1 MAAGKIP
8 KKEVHVICNTHWDR
22 EWVYPSAETRL
33 LLVEFMDDLLDLL
46 DSQPDFHSYLM
57 DSQVLCVDDYVEM
70 RPDQRPRIEKH
81 VKSGRLQIGPWYSL
95 PEEYIVNAESLVRNL
110 LIGHRAAQ
118 SYGKVMK
125 LGYTPFS
132 YGQCSQMPQ
141 IYRGFDIDTII
152 FYRGINTKHSEF
164 IMEGADGSRVVGTR
178 FGCLSRFSY
187 YFYVYRILRHNMSRD
202 EWWYDWDRGALPFK
216 LCNESHPRGHW
227 YILDPSKKLLQW
239 EKLPACLE
247 RLIRDESKHFTTKY
261 IACMQGFDSS
271 SPDPLERKIIE
282 ESQRVLGD
290 RHTIIQSS
298 LENYMNKLKEA
309 IKGKEVEVIKGE
321 SRDPG
326 ATVKWTHLMGDV
338 ISSRPRIKRAN
349 NFSENELQRWAEPFQ
364 TMAMTLGQT
373 YPTGPLDMAWKYL
386 MKNHPH
392 DTICGAGVDQMEKD
406 MMYRYDQIRIL
417 SQGLM
422 SRGFQAIQ
430 RQIDTGGVD
439 IKDSVLTVFNPSPF
453 PRSEVV
459 TIFLDL
465 PYECFYKAFSIADA
479 DGAKA
484 QYQKVTS
491 YPYGNLVRN
500 LQDISLELRSERVKL
515 HFLAEDV
522 PALGYKTY
530 HVRHE
535 EDEEEAA
542 GTLVPRPGHMENE
555 HLAIRINDNGT
566 LDVTHKASGHTFR
579 GLHYLE
585 DGGETGHSWIH
596 MSPDFDEVI
605 TSLGTPAE
613 VALEESGP
621 LLARYRVEYRMMIP
635 EDIVQHEQG
644 IAPRRPPAAS
654 DPTRASTRRSENRKE
669 LLIRSW
675 LTLRKDQRYL
685 EVLTKLD
692 NQCKNH
698 RLRVAFPLGI
708 AATHSNAETA
718 FDVVSREIIRTK
730 DNPYY
735 NRENPQYPNHRFV
748 DVGDGK
754 MGLALINDGIREYEA
769 KDDEDRTV
777 YLTLLRGYVFRNS
790 PIIDRW
796 DIYPEMLLSQSL
808 GENEW
813 RYAIYP
819 HEGTWEDAG
828 VHCQAD
834 AFNLTLEVGQ
844 AGRHE
849 GSLPWEM
856 SFFSIEPTEL
866 AISALKKCE
875 DRNTVIVRIF
885 NPMGRDVKARVTTYK
900 PIKAAWLTNM
910 NEERREN
917 LGPVG
922 SKVAFA
928 VAGKKIRTLELEF

>member
-1 MAAGKIP
+1 MTKDDEH
-8 KKEVHVICNTHWDR
+8 KEVHVICNTHWDR

-46 DSQPDFHSYLM
+46 DNQPDFHSFLM
-57 DSQVLCVDDYVEM
+57 DSQVLAIDDYVEM
-70 RPDQRPRIEKH
+70 MPDQRPRVEKH
-81 VKSGRLQIGPWYSL
+81 VRSGKLLIGPWYSL
-95 PEEYIVNAESLVRNL
+95 PEEYIVNGESLVRNL
-110 LIGHRAAQ
+110 VIGHRAAQ

-132 YGQCSQMPQ
+132 YGQTSQMPQ

-152 FYRGINTKHSEF
+152 FYRGINTEHSEF

-216 LCNESHPRGHW
+216 LCNETHPRAHW

-239 EKLPACLE
+239 DRLPACLE
-247 RLIRDESKHFTTKY
+247 RLIRDESKHFATRY

-271 SPDPLERKIIE
+271 SPDPLERRIIE

-298 LENYMNKLKEA
+298 LEDYMNKLKEA
-309 IKGKEVEVIKGE
+309 IKDRDVEVIKGE

-338 ISSRPRIKRAN
+338 ISSRSRIKRAN
-349 NFSENELQRWAEPFQ
+349 NFAENDLQRWAEPFQ
-364 TMAMTLGQT
+364 TIAMTLGER
-373 YPTGPLDMAWKYL
+373 YPTGPLEMAWKYL
-386 MKNHPH
+386 LKNHPH

-422 SRGFQAIQ
+422 RRGFQAIQ
-430 RQIDTGGVD
+430 KRIDTSNVD

-465 PYECFYKAFSIADA
+465 PYECFYDDFSIVGA
-479 DGAKA
+479 DGKKA
-484 QYQKVTS
+484 RYQTIAS
-491 YPYGNLVRN
+491 FPYGNLVRN

-515 HFLAEDV
+515 HFLAEDI
-522 PALGYKTY
+522 PPLGYRTY

-535 EDEEEAA
+535 EHGESTTE
-542 GTLVPRPGHMENE
+542 TLVNEVNQMENE
-555 HLAIRINDNGT
+555 YLKVRINDNGT
-566 LDVTHKASGHTFR
+566 LDVTDKSTGHAFR

-596 MSPDFDEVI
+596 MSPDFDEII
-605 TSLGTPAE
+605 TSLGAP
-613 VALEESGP
+613 VQIALEESGP
-621 LLARYRVEYRMMIP
+621 LLARYKVEYRMMIP
-635 EDIVQHEQG
+635 EDVVRDVQG

-654 DPTRASTRRSENRKE
+654 DPIRPSTRRSESRRE
-669 LLIRSW
+669 LIVRSW
-675 LTLRKDQRYL
+675 FTLRKGQRYL
-685 EVLTKLD
+685 DVRTTLD

-698 RLRVAFPLGI
+698 RLRVAFPIRL
-708 AATHSNAETA
+708 AATHSHAEAA
-718 FDVVSREIIRTK
+718 FDVVGREIVRTRN
-730 DNPYY
+730 NPYY
-735 NRENPQYPNHRFV
+735 SRENPQYPHHRFV
-748 DVGDGK
+748 DISDGNV
-754 MGLALINDGIREYEA
+754 GLALINDGIREYEA
-769 KDDEDRTV
+769 KDDDDRTL

-796 DIYPEMLLSQSL
+796 DIYPEMDLSQSL
-808 GENEW
+808 GRNEW
-813 RYAIYP
+813 RYAIHP
-819 HEGTWEDAG
+819 HRGTWEDGG
-828 VHCQAD
+828 VQREAD
-834 AFNLTLEVGQ
+834 AFNLALEVAQ

-849 GSLPWEM
+849 GTLPWKT
-856 SFFSIEPTEL
+856 SFLSVEPWDL
-866 AISALKKCE
+866 AISAVKRCE
-875 DRNTVIVRIF
+875 NRDSVIMRIF
-885 NPMGRDVKARVTTYK
+885 NPTSNDTQARVSVYK
-900 PIKAAWLTNM
+900 PIRGAWLTNM
-910 NEERREN
+910 NEERRKQLAPRGSEVCF
-917 LGPVG
+917 PVQR
-922 SKVAFA
+922 KR
-928 VAGKKIRTLELEF
+928 IETLELEL

>member
-1 MAAGKIP
+1 MVADDLP
-8 KKEVHVICNTHWDR
+8 KKEIHVICNTHWDR

-46 DSQPDFHSYLM
+46 DSQPDFHSFLM

-70 RPDQRPRIEKH
+70 KPHERPRIEKH

-125 LGYTPFS
+125 VGYTPFS

-187 YFYVYRILRHNMSRD
+187 YFYVYRVLRHNMSRD

-216 LCNESHPRGHW
+216 LCNETHPRAHW

-282 ESQRVLGD
+282 ESQKVLGD
-290 RHTIIQSS
+290 RHVIIQSS
-298 LENYMNKLKEA
+298 LEQYMNKLKEA
-309 IKGKEVEVIKGE
+309 IKDRKVEVIKGE

-349 NFSENELQRWAEPFQ
+349 NYAENELQRWAEPFQ
-364 TMAMTLGQT
+364 TIAMTLGQE
-373 YPTGPLDMAWKYL
+373 YLKGPLDMAWKYL
-386 MKNHPH
+386 LKNHPH

-422 SRGFQAIQ
+422 RRGFQAIQ
-430 RQIDTGGVD
+430 KQIDTSNID

-465 PYECFYKAFSIADA
+465 PYECFYRAFSIVDA
-479 DGAKA
+479 DGTKA
-484 QYQKVTS
+484 RFQKVAS
-491 YPYGNLVRN
+491 FPYGNLVRN

-515 HFLAEDV
+515 HFFAEDV
-522 PALGYKTY
+522 PPLGYKTY

-535 EDEEEAA
+535 ELEE
-542 GTLVPRPGHMENE
+542 GTMETMVPRTNEMENE
-555 HLAIRINDNGT
+555 YLKVKINDNGT
-566 LDVTHKASGHTFR
+566 IDLTHKASGHTFH

-613 VALEESGP
+613 IALEERGP
-621 LLARYRVEYRMMIP
+621 LVARYRVEYRMMIP

-644 IAPRRPPAAS
+644 ISPRRPPAAS
-654 DPTRASTRRSENRKE
+654 DPTRPSTRRSETRKE
-669 LLIRSW
+669 LLVRSW
-675 LTLRKDQRYL
+675 FTLRKGSKYL
-685 EVLTKLD
+685 EVHTKLD

-708 AATHSNAETA
+708 PATHSCAESA
-718 FDVVSREIIRTK
+718 FDVVSREIIRTPS
-730 DNPYY
+730 NPYY
-735 NRENPQYPNHRFV
+735 NRDNPQYPNHRFV
-748 DVGDGK
+748 DVSDGK
-754 MGLALINDGIREYEA
+754 IGLALINDGIREYEA
-769 KDDEDRTV
+769 KDDEDRTL

-819 HEGTWEDAG
+819 HEGTWEDAD

-849 GSLPWEM
+849 GSLPWKM
-856 SFFSIEPTEL
+856 SFFSIEPRGL

-875 DRNTVIVRIF
+875 DRDTVIMRIF
-885 NPMGRDVKARVTTYK
+885 NPTSKDLRARVTAYK
-900 PIKAAWLTNM
+900 RIKGAWLTNM
-910 NEERREN
+910 NEERREK
-917 LGPVG
+917 LRPVG
-922 SKVAFA
+922 SSVAFA
-928 VAGKKIRTLELEF
+928 VPRKKIKTLELDV